1 MKFSTLIALVG
12 SAAAVAISTETPLND
27 PDMVQASQIGR
38 TDADADADADAD
50 HTNVKAALGLKAA
63 HFFAD

>member
-27 PDMVQASQIGR
+27 PDMVQASQIG

-50 HTNVKAALGLKAA
+50 RTNVKAALGLKAA